1 MHPST
6 PIKHTR
12 VGSLQSQVNVL
23 APSTPA
29 SLKKTTK
36 KSSNNTKTPKNS
48 FLACS
53 FNITDGST
61 DATPHM
67 CPQMATDTIST
78 PNAARSFAV
87 FDVSPIVPAAPGAP
101 LRRQGVANP
110 RFAAFDSSLEF
121 VRPTLHLTPLTRR
134 LQFAAVYRRL
144 AVSPPS
150 PGSLSSSDSLSFP
163 LAPPQSPSLS
173 GFSGSSRSSPPRVVN
188 QLTHDLSLCPQDEF
202 VRWEASLALASGKLE
217 ATDSWVSKLC
227 SPFSCES
234 AVVSPVASSVNDPW
248 SPHSFSTVTVASES
262 PLAHRYRVPMVP
274 TEQSCTLLGMLAG
287 KRFLRFSSFLKQ
299 AYINTLHRDDPQ
311 HSLQTPDNLARTVAL
326 HKWITDIPTPATP
339 SPVQA
344 RTGISPSPSLFSSP
358 MSPMSPMSPSI
369 SIPSGSTDSLAFL
382 SQDSSP
388 VASPSIRS
396 PLAASIRSEQY
407 SPVVE
412 VESSHNP
419 NLTDALSKLKE
430 LIEAGPPVARSS
442 LSPPVVSPDAS
453 PVVSSPPACS
463 SSPLVSPA
471 PRTRSPVELPTTH
484 QSPADTRFV
493 LPATRSLKRKLP
505 LDASPPPHRGRPAV
519 TRFEPPTPIFHFA
532 PALPESVPSFPVDIP
547 AMPGTFPTDLPT
559 EVRLEPTMVSHSST
573 SSFLPWKA
581 IGVAVGAF
589 ALGVAVSR
597 YLF

>member
-1 MHPST
+1 MPPST
-6 PIKHTR
+6 PIRHTC
-12 VGSLQSQVNVL
+12 VGSLQSQVHVL
-23 APSTPA
+23 APYTPA
-29 SLKKTTK
+29 SLNKITK
-36 KSSNNTKTPKNS
+36 KSSKTTKPQKNS

-53 FNITDGST
+53 FNLTDGFT

-67 CPQMATDTIST
+67 RPQMATDTILT
-78 PNAARSFAV
+78 PNAARSFTV
-87 FDVSPIVPAAPGAP
+87 SDVSDVSPVAPAAPDAP
-101 LRRQGVANP
+101 LRRQGVAHP

-144 AVSPPS
+144 AVSPRS

-173 GFSGSSRSSPPRVVN
+173 GFSGSSRPSPPRFVN

-202 VRWEASLALASGKLE
+202 VRWKTSLALASGKLE
-217 ATDSWVSKLC
+217 ATDTWVSNLA
-227 SPFSCES
+227 SPLSCES

-248 SPHSFSTVTVASES
+248 SPRSFSTVTVASDS
-262 PLAHRYRVPMVP
+262 PLAHRYRLPMVP

-299 AYINTLHRDDPQ
+299 AYINTLHRDDPD
-311 HSLQTPDNLARTVAL
+311 HSLQTPDNLARTRSL
-326 HKWITDIPTPATP
+326 HKWITDIPTPVTL

-344 RTGISPSPSLFSSP
+344 RTSISPSPSLFSSP
-358 MSPMSPMSPSI
+358 MSPMSPCI
-369 SIPSGSTDSLAFL
+369 SVPSGSSTDSLAFL
-382 SQDSSP
+382 SRDSSP
-388 VASPSIRS
+388 VASPSARS
-396 PLAASIRSEQY
+396 PLAASIRSEQP

-412 VESSHNP
+412 VDSPHNP
-419 NLTDALSKLKE
+419 NLTDALAKLKE
-430 LIEAGPPVARSS
+430 LIEAGPPVARSCPS
-442 LSPPVVSPDAS
+442 SRVVSPVAS
-453 PVVSSPPACS
+453 PVGVSL
-463 SSPLVSPA
+463 SPLVSPA
-471 PRTRSPVELPTTH
+471 LGTCSPVELPATH
-484 QSPADTRFV
+484 QSPADPRFV

-505 LDASPPPHRGRPAV
+505 LDASPPPPPRRARPAV
-519 TRFEPPTPIFHFA
+519 TRFEPPTPVFHFA

-559 EVRLEPTMVSHSST
+559 EIRLEPTAVTHSSA
-573 SSFLPWKA
+573 SPVLPWKA
-581 IGVAVGAF
+581 IGIAVGAF